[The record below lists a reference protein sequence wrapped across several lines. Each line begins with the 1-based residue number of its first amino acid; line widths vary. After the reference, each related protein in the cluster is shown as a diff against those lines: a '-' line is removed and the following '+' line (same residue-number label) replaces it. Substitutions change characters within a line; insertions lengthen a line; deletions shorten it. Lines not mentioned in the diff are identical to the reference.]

1 MKILIVD
8 DSPFIT
14 AQAKDMILSNNIN
27 AEIYE
32 CYNGDEA
39 QNILEKDSY
48 DILLIDVVMPGKS
61 GIEVVKSIRRM
72 KEYGDIYIIV
82 MTSINKDNILREA
95 FDSGANDF
103 IRKPFDEN
111 ELISRLKAAFRLR
124 SYQYLYKTTLQNLQE
139 KNKEL
144 ATIAN
149 KLKETQDYLIHS
161 EKMSAIGQIAAG
173 IAHEINNPLGFISTN
188 FETLYKYSKKMVEV
202 ISSINDIIKSVTNF
216 NNIDCE
222 KMKDDISN
230 LSQLIHK
237 NKIDY
242 IISDIDDLFAESQE
256 GIERVTRIVQSLRR
270 FARSGHDSNFTYEDI
285 NDIID
290 ETLIIAKNEIKYKID
305 IIKEYDKLPQ
315 VYCNRGEIG
324 QVVLN
329 IIINAVQAIKSQN
342 KDERGHI
349 IIKTWY
355 DEENVYFSI
364 KDDGPGIKRVYL
376 SKIFEPFFTTKE
388 VGQGTGLGL
397 SISYDIIVNKHKGN
411 IKVFSEEGNG
421 AEFIVN
427 IPRNNEISDNN

>member
-1 MKILIVD
+1 M
-8 DSPFIT
+8 
-14 AQAKDMILSNNIN
+14 
-27 AEIYE
+27 E
-32 CYNGDEA
+32 
-39 QNILEKDSY
+39 
-48 DILLIDVVMPGKS
+48 
-61 GIEVVKSIRRM
+61 
-72 KEYGDIYIIV
+72 IYIIV